1 MDMSE
6 RLADERPAQRMTP
19 VMAEDDG
26 ILRNTRA
33 QVDGVLRGYRQMFD
47 ITCLVD
53 PGICMELTKKSWR
66 EQERTLLCGVEQDA
80 PL

>member
-1 MDMSE
+1 MQLHYRADTEHNFNYRRLMDMSE

-26 ILRNTRA
+26 VLRITRA

-47 ITCLVD
+47 ITCLV
-53 PGICMELTKKSWR
+53 
-66 EQERTLLCGVEQDA
+66 A
-80 PL
+80 PASAWS

>member
-33 QVDGVLRGYRQMFD
+33 QVDGVLRGYR
-47 ITCLVD
+47 
-53 PGICMELTKKSWR
+53 
-66 EQERTLLCGVEQDA
+66 
-80 PL
+80 

>member
-26 ILRNTRA
+26 VLRITRA

-53 PGICMELTKKSWR
+53 PGICMELTKSR
-66 EQERTLLCGVEQDA
+66 GVNRSEHCYAEQDA